1 LALFIF
7 FLVGYLFLYVY
18 LIVLHILFRFIQIFL
33 ASCIIKILRNRE
45 SNIQEFS
52 IERLLEDDND
62 EDDPL
67 IQ

>member
-1 LALFIF
+1 M
-7 FLVGYLFLYVY
+7 
-18 LIVLHILFRFIQIFL
+18 
-33 ASCIIKILRNRE
+33 KILRNRE